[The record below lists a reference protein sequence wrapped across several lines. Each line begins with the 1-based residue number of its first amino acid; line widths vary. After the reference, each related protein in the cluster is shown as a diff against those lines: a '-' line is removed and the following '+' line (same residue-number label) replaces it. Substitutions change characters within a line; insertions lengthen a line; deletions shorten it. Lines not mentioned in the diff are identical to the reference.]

1 MQKFKRMS
9 KRNLAKMFTLHLLR
23 YPAIRVIL
31 GHLVDFPKALYGING
46 EELEQNVKELVK
58 GLVWKKGGKND

>member
-9 KRNLAKMFTLHLLR
+9 KTNLTKLLSAHLLH
-23 YPAIRVIL
+23 YPAIRVVL
-31 GHLVDFPKALYGING
+31 KHLVDFPKDVYSING

-58 GLVWKKGGKND
+58 GLIWKKGGKE

>member
-9 KRNLAKMFTLHLLR
+9 KSNLAKMFALHLLH
-23 YPAIRVIL
+23 YPAIRVVL
-31 GHLVDFPKALYGING
+31 KHLVDFPKDVYSING

-58 GLVWKKGGKND
+58 GLIWKKGGKE

>member
-9 KRNLAKMFTLHLLR
+9 KRNLTTMLALHLR
-23 YPAIRVIL
+23 HYPAIRVVL
-31 GHLVDFPKALYGING
+31 KHLVDFPKPVYGIDG

-58 GLVWKKGGKND
+58 GLIWKK